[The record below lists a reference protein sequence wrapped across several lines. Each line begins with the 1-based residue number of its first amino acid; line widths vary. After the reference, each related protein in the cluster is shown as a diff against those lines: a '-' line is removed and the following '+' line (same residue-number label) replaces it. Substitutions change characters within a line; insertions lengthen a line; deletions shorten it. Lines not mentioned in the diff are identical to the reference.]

1 MDSLDTTPISLDV
14 RLEFSRAAVEVIA
27 RRAGIR
33 LLHIK
38 GETLDGTL
46 RPGKRSGTDVDVLA
60 DPSRVPELHAR
71 MLENG
76 WSVYSSFLDGSP
88 FGHAQTYRHRE
99 WGYLDLHRR
108 FPGVGVPDQD
118 AFEVLWQERGAYS
131 AAGVE
136 CSVSSVDA
144 QAVLFVLNAAR
155 DLETLGAEA
164 RRLWAGQSEEERVR
178 RSRLVRRLRAEV
190 AFGAALGDL
199 ERYRRRREYLL
210 WKTVS
215 QGGSRTAEWW
225 GRIKAAPTLGAA
237 LRTAARAPR
246 VNRAALAHELG
257 REPGTRD
264 VIVAF
269 RRRIATAL
277 REFLGR
283 GRRRQ

>member
-27 RRAGIR
+27 RRIGIR

-38 GETLDGTL
+38 GETLDGAL

-60 DPSRVPELHAR
+60 DPSRVSELHAQ
-71 MLENG
+71 MLQNG

-88 FGHAQTYRHRE
+88 FGHAQTYHHPE

-108 FPGVGVPDQD
+108 FPGIGIPDQE
-118 AFEVLWQERGAYS
+118 AFEVLWPDHGTYS

-136 CSVSSVDA
+136 CSISSVDA

-155 DLETLGAEA
+155 DLDTLAAEA
-164 RRLWAGQSEEERVR
+164 RALWAGQSDDERVR

-190 AFGAALGDL
+190 AFAAALGDL

-215 QGGSRTAEWW
+215 QGGSRTDEWW
-225 GRIKAAPTLGAA
+225 GRIKAAPTVGAA
-237 LRTAARAPR
+237 LRTAARAPQ

-257 REPGTRD
+257 REPRARD
-264 VIVAF
+264 VMLAF
-269 RRRIATAL
+269 LRRIGTAL
-277 REFLGR
+277 RESLGLR
-283 GRRRQ
+283 GRS

>member
-27 RRAGIR
+27 RRIGVR

-38 GETLDGTL
+38 GETLDGAL
-46 RPGKRSGTDVDVLA
+46 RPGRRSGTDVDVLA
-60 DPSRVPELHAR
+60 DPSRMSDLHSQ
-71 MLENG
+71 MLQNG

-88 FGHAQTYRHRE
+88 FGHAQTYHHPE

-108 FPGVGVPDQD
+108 FPGIGIPDQE
-118 AFEVLWQERGAYS
+118 AFEVLWPDHGTYS

-136 CSVSSVDA
+136 CSISSVDA

-155 DLETLGAEA
+155 DLDALAAEA
-164 RRLWAGQSEEERVR
+164 RALWAGQSDDERVR

-190 AFGAALGDL
+190 AFAAALGDL

-215 QGGSRTAEWW
+215 QGGSRTDEWW
-225 GRIKAAPTLGAA
+225 GRIKAAPTVGAA
-237 LRTAARAPR
+237 LRTAARAPL

-257 REPGTRD
+257 REPRARD
-264 VIVAF
+264 VFAALQ
-269 RRRIATAL
+269 RRIGTAL
-277 REFLGR
+277 REFLGLR
-283 GRRRQ
+283 GKS

>member
-38 GETLDGTL
+38 GGTLDGAL
-46 RPGKRSGTDVDVLA
+46 RPGKRGGTDVDVLA
-60 DPSRVPELHAR
+60 DPRRVPELHAR
-71 MLENG
+71 MTENG
-76 WSVYSSFLDGSP
+76 WRMYSSFLDGSP
-88 FGHAQTYRHRE
+88 FGHAQTYHHRE

-108 FPGVGVPDQD
+108 FPGVGIADQE
-118 AFEVLWQERGAYS
+118 AFEVLWRGRGNHF
-131 AAGVE
+131 AAGME

-155 DLETLGAEA
+155 DLDMLGAEA
-164 RRLWAGQSEEERVR
+164 RELWARQGDDERVR

-190 AFGAALGDL
+190 AFAAALGDL

-225 GRIKAAPTLGAA
+225 GRIKAAPTVGAA
-237 LRTAARAPR
+237 LSTVARAPR
-246 VNRAALAHELG
+246 VNRAVLAHELG
-257 REPGTRD
+257 REPRTRD
-264 VIVAF
+264 VIAAF
-269 RRRIATAL
+269 RRRIGTAL
-277 REFLGR
+277 RESFGR
-283 GRRRQ
+283 GERKP

>member
-1 MDSLDTTPISLDV
+1 MDPLDTTPISLDV
-14 RLEFSRAAVEVIA
+14 RLEFSRAAVAVIA
-27 RRAGIR
+27 HRAGIR

-46 RPGKRSGTDVDVLA
+46 RPGRRSGTDVDVLV
-60 DPSRVPELHAR
+60 DPNRVPEMHAR
-71 MLENG
+71 MLQNG
-76 WSVYSSFLDGSP
+76 WTVYSSFLDGSP
-88 FGHAQTYRHRE
+88 FGHAQTYHHRE

-108 FPGVGVPDQD
+108 FPGVGIPDQE
-118 AFEVLWQERGAYS
+118 AFEVLWQERGLHT

-155 DLETLGAEA
+155 DLDMLGAEA
-164 RRLWAGQSEEERVR
+164 RNLWATQGDDERVR

-199 ERYRRRREYLL
+199 ERYRHRREYLL

-215 QGGSRTAEWW
+215 QGGSRSTEWW
-225 GRIKAAPTLGAA
+225 GRIKAAPTVGAA

-257 REPGTRD
+257 REPRTLD

-269 RRRIATAL
+269 RRRIGTAL
-277 REFLGR
+277 RETF
-283 GRRRQ
+283 GRRGGS

>member
-27 RRAGIR
+27 RRARIR

-38 GETLDGTL
+38 GGTLDGAL
-46 RPGKRSGTDVDVLA
+46 RPGKRSGTDVDVLV
-60 DPSRVPELHAR
+60 DPRRVPELHAR
-71 MLENG
+71 MTENG
-76 WSVYSSFLDGSP
+76 WRVYSSFLDGSP
-88 FGHAQTYRHRE
+88 FGHAQTYHHRE

-108 FPGVGVPDQD
+108 FPGVGIADQD
-118 AFEVLWQERGAYS
+118 AFEVLWQGRGCHF

-155 DLETLGAEA
+155 DLDMLGAEA
-164 RRLWAGQSEEERVR
+164 RELWARQADDERVR

-190 AFGAALGDL
+190 AFAAALGDL

-225 GRIKAAPTLGAA
+225 GRIKAAPTVSAA
-237 LRTAARAPR
+237 LGTVARAPR
-246 VNRAALAHELG
+246 VNRAVLAHELG
-257 REPGTRD
+257 HEPRTRD

-269 RRRIATAL
+269 RRRIGTAL
-277 REFLGR
+277 RESFGR
-283 GRRRQ
+283 GERKR